1 MLVLD
6 ATVSLGPPV
15 LLEVILVESVA
26 LDVDVDAVA
35 IDAAAIPELPV
46 TSFNDKPGLSNEE
59 LQVNNKSIKLD
70 IALLILH

>member
-6 ATVSLGPPV
+6 ARVSFGPPV

-59 LQVNNKSIKLD
+59 LQKTIK
-70 IALLILH
+70 ALN